1 MDRYLIVISDC
12 HLSAGKNFEGRH
24 NVHEDFA
31 FDDEMVDFIDYFST
45 GEYGE
50 TSIGSTRRPVQ
61 VELVINGDYFDYLN
75 VPVDGEFEDTI
86 TEAISLWKTE
96 QIINGHPK
104 VMDALRR
111 FAAKP
116 GKTIKYLI
124 GNHDADLFF
133 EKVRERITREWDPG
147 QQYPSN
153 IVEVIGTKDRIVYP
167 EGVEIHHGNQ
177 HEAGSQLSFA
187 EPFLKGGFGQQKLL
201 NLPWSSFYV
210 LKIVNRLKWERE
222 NLDKIR
228 PVKVFVA
235 FGLLLD
241 PWFTLKF
248 VFLSVFYFLQTR
260 FVWSPKRQ
268 SSLKNTLNILKQ
280 ESKLF
285 LDLEKEARDYLNQ
298 NPQTNTVIFGHTHRP
313 MNKVYPD
320 GKQYINTGTWVRM
333 VNLDWKS
340 FGQQPTRTFAF
351 VRFQNGKAE
360 GELRQWMGLQR
371 PHLVYDGF

>member
-31 FDDEMVDFIDYFST
+31 FDDEMVDFIDYFSS

-50 TSIGSTRRPVQ
+50 SSIGSTRLAVQ

-86 TEAISLWKTE
+86 TEDIALWKTE

-104 VMDALRR
+104 VMEALRR
-111 FAAKP
+111 FASKS

-124 GNHDADLFF
+124 GNHDADLAF
-133 EKVRERITREWDPG
+133 EKVRERITREWDPDRKF
-147 QQYPSN
+147 PSDK
-153 IVEVIGTKDRIVYP
+153 VEVIGTKDRITYT

-177 HEAGSQLSFA
+177 FEAGSQLSFE
-187 EPFLKGGFGQQKLL
+187 EPFLAGHQKLL

-260 FVWSPKRQ
+260 FVWSRKRQ
-268 SSLKNTLNILKQ
+268 SPLKKTVEILKQ
-280 ESKLF
+280 ETKLF
-285 LDLEKEARDYLNQ
+285 LDLEREARDYLNQ
-298 NPQTNTVIFGHTHRP
+298 NIQTKILILGHTHRP
-313 MNKVYPD
+313 MNKGYPD

-351 VRFQNGKAE
+351 VHFQDGKAE
-360 GELRQWMGLQR
+360 GELRHWVGLQR
-371 PHLVYDGF
+371 PHQIYDGF